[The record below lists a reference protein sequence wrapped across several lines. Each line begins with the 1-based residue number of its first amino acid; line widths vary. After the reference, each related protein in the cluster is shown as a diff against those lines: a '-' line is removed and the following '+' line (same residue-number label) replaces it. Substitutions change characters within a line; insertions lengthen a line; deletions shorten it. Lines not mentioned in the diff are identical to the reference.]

1 MTWRKLGYGFY
12 SDSLSY
18 RQVLD
23 NNPRWS
29 VVELPPSG
37 TVLVGG
43 TTISG
48 AGSSQ
53 QSPVFGRSSGQ
64 EVLDFYPFLSEEEY
78 YLSLSSYSRSSL
90 REVSRLNGWSTDS
103 SEVVTGL
110 VG

>member
-12 SDSLSY
+12 SNSLAY

-29 VVELPPSG
+29 VVELPPPG

-43 TTISG
+43 TTNSG
-48 AGSSQ
+48 AGASQ
-53 QSPVFGRSSGQ
+53 QSPIFGRSSGQ
-64 EVLDFYPFLSEEEY
+64 EVLDFYPFSSEGEY
-78 YLSLSSYSRSSL
+78 FSSLSLYSRSSL
-90 REVSRLNGWSTDS
+90 REVSRLNGWSMDS